1 VTAYVTV
8 RRPQRRETGRDNR
21 RQRRLRLRTVTPQ
34 EVLKTGQSTAASQS
48 VTLFRT
54 LRSTAPMHHVSGAL
68 TGGAGACAG
77 GTPRS
82 GTKAALGSSADR
94 SYSPSSGITG
104 HQGSP
109 ATLRTAS
116 RHVDLESPFEFES
129 PGAPNEG
136 WHCARIL
143 SVRGSSGSLYLSSG
157 ALSAF
162 RRSSHA
168 SAHHGARSAHSVA
181 PLLAARPSRC
191 A

>member
-1 VTAYVTV
+1 M
-8 RRPQRRETGRDNR
+8 
-21 RQRRLRLRTVTPQ
+21 TPQ

-168 SAHHGARSAHSVA
+168 SAHHGARSAHFRRSA
-181 PLLAARPSRC
+181 TRRATLAVCPSSLRKATLRLTLRRRPRRR
-191 A
+191 AKAAMRRGW